1 RHPKSPANAIFIFVI
16 LLSVMS
22 VGPLGMA
29 PAQETLHW
37 MIAALI
43 AGNGM
48 QVTAKHLKAA
58 RPTWAASWHGPLPAP
73 RPASSLQEQLYLRR
87 WTLLGGPQENAKDA
101 ADRPRPNTS
110 GRRWG
115 LLGPQTLDQT

>member
-16 LLSVMS
+16 LLSIMS

-43 AGNGM
+43 AGTQMLESPRRN
-48 QVTAKHLKAA
+48 AA
-58 RPTWAASWHGPLPAP
+58 GPPIAVRRMGSLRSPPPAG
-73 RPASSLQEQLYLRR
+73 A
-87 WTLLGGPQENAKDA
+87 
-101 ADRPRPNTS
+101 
-110 GRRWG
+110 
-115 LLGPQTLDQT
+115 